1 MRWILLKY
9 LIVSQIPIA
18 AKNKTNGA
26 IYNIVLPAKG
36 YFFRAEAIIAR
47 TKVVRI
53 NKERWPFFFR
63 KI

>member
-1 MRWILLKY
+1 M
-9 LIVSQIPIA
+9 A

-26 IYNIVLPAKG
+26 IYNIVLSLKG
-36 YFFRAEAIIAR
+36 YFFIAEAIIAR
-47 TKVVRI
+47 TKVIRI